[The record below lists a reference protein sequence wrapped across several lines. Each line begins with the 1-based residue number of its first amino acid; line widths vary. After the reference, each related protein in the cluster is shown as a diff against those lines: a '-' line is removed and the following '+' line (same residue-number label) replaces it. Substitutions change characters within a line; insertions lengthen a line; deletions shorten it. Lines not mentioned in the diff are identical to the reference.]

1 MFASPPRLVYTILVS
16 TDAKTILLVEDEA
29 IIALAEAR
37 LLAAA
42 GYRVEI
48 ARSGERAVE
57 LALADPQIDLV
68 LMDIDLGPGIDGPEA
83 ARRILAA
90 RDLPLAFLSAH
101 TEPAVVERT
110 EGITSYGYIVKNS
123 GETILLASVRMAFR
137 LHEARRSLLDRERH
151 YRSLFQNAGGPV
163 WVEDFSAFLR
173 EVEALRG
180 RGLTDFRAWL
190 EGRPGELFRLA
201 ELVRIVD
208 LNDAARASVGL
219 APGLPAPPMLRSFL
233 GPEAKDFF
241 GEELCALAEG
251 KTSFETEILAGAPG
265 LEARRYFLRLDVVA
279 GHEAD
284 LSRVH
289 VVIHDLTEVRRAERE
304 LLETRR
310 RAAAVLDAIPD
321 LMLYFTRA
329 GVITDYRA
337 PDPRLLAAPPD
348 SLVGRRVVEV
358 LPPEVAELTMAMI
371 AKVLGSGRPEV
382 YEYWLT
388 IDAPRHFQSRLVPM
402 GDDACLA
409 LIREV
414 AEA

>member
-1 MFASPPRLVYTILVS
+1 VWVS
-16 TDAKTILLVEDEA
+16 TEARTILLVEDEA

-42 GYRVEI
+42 GYRVET
-48 ARSGERAVE
+48 AHSGERAVE
-57 LALADPQIDLV
+57 VALADPRIDLV
-68 LMDIDLGPGIDGPEA
+68 LMDIDLGRGIDGPEA

-123 GETILLASVRMAFR
+123 GETVLLASVRMAFR
-137 LHEARRSLLDRERH
+137 LHEARRSLRDREQH

-163 WVEDFSAFLR
+163 WVEDFSAFHR
-173 EVEALRG
+173 EVETLRK
-180 RGLTDFRAWL
+180 RGFHDFRAWL
-190 EGRPGELFRLA
+190 EGQPGELFRFA
-201 ELVRIVD
+201 ELVRVVD

-219 APGLPAPPMLRSFL
+219 PPGSPTPPTLRPFL
-233 GPEAKDFF
+233 GPEAEDFF

-251 KTSFETEILAGAPG
+251 RTSFETEILVRPPG
-265 LEARRYFLRLDVVA
+265 LEARRYFLRLDVVT

-289 VVIHDLTEVRRAERE
+289 VVIHDLTEVRRAESE
-304 LLETRR
+304 LLEARR
-310 RAAAVLDAIPD
+310 RASAVLDAIPD
-321 LMLYFTRA
+321 LMFAFTRA

-337 PDPRLLAAPPD
+337 PDPCLLAAPPD
-348 SLVGRRVVEV
+348 SIVGRRVEEV
-358 LPPEVAELTMAMI
+358 LPPELAELTMTMI
-371 AKVLGSGRPEV
+371 AKVLGTGRPEV
-382 YEYWLT
+382 YEYGLT
-388 IDAPRHFQSRLVPM
+388 IGAPRRFQSRLVPM

-409 LIREV
+409 LVREIEG
-414 AEA
+414 A